1 MDQTAPSFEDATPV
15 VLAID
20 DCVDVH
26 RLLSARLKGES
37 VELISAFD
45 GADGLERAQA
55 TEPSLVLLD
64 LDMPGMDGFEV
75 LRALKEDPKT
85 LDIPVIVLSGIQTPH
100 DKVTAFDLGAVDYV
114 TKPFEMAELRARVR
128 SALRLNRLV
137 KMLAERAQID
147 GLTGLWNR
155 AYFDKILE
163 SEVGRSVRHQRPL
176 SLALLDV
183 DHFKSVNDAFGHP
196 AGDIV
201 LQELARIVR
210 REARASDICCRY
222 GGEEFAIILPDTVP
236 QDAFYLLE
244 RIRESIE
251 QTRWAK
257 HPSRAVTI
265 SGGLVGASDR
275 SLQTAAEWVEVA
287 DRCLY
292 RSKADGRNRITVED
306 LSPVPRLSDAG

>member
-1 MDQTAPSFEDATPV
+1 MNQTALSFEDATPV

-37 VELISAFD
+37 VELVSAFD
-45 GADGLERAQA
+45 GEDGLERARA

-85 LDIPVIVLSGIQTPH
+85 LGIPVIVLSGIQTPH

-163 SEVGRSVRHQRPL
+163 GEVGRSVRHQRPL

-236 QDAFYLLE
+236 QDAFHLLE

-257 HPSRAVTI
+257 HPSRSVTI

-275 SLQTAAEWVEVA
+275 SLQSAAEWVEVA

-292 RSKADGRNRITVED
+292 RSKAEGRNRITVED
-306 LSPVPRLSDAG
+306 LSPAPRLSDAG